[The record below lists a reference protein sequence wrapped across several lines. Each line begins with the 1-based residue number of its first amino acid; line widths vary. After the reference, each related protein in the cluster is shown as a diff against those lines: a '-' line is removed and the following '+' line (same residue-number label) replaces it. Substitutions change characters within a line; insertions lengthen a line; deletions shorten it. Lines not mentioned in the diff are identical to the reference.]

1 MVVKIQDVAKLTGLS
16 YDQVYEHIYTKKTL
30 PARKRLGR
38 WEIDQK
44 DFEEWNR
51 KRKLSP
57 ESVRPKGVLTVKE
70 VAERVG
76 LTYDQAYDRLVRDRL
91 LFKSGRRVYVKVSDF
106 ESWDFKDRIQSTN
119 RESLSVKRDGVPEGD
134 VLRTQNRFTTEHFNR
149 FQPPEPLL
157 EPLTAS
163 ELNQM
168 RHCMLRMMNGIEGR
182 RSKEKITSRVE
193 RLKRDEWIPRLVAR
207 MIIMVIQA
215 RNDLEYE
222 RESLSSTEE
231 TAVRAAWEVVREWAL
246 SEGLEAALTV

>member
-1 MVVKIQDVAKLTGLS
+1 MKIQDIAKLTGLS

-38 WEIDQK
+38 WEIDEK
-44 DFEEWNR
+44 DFEKWNR
-51 KRKLSP
+51 KRKINP
-57 ESVRPKGVLTVKE
+57 DSVRPKGVLTVKE
-70 VAERVG
+70 VAEKVG

-119 RESLSVKRDGVPEGD
+119 RESPSVKRDGSSEGD
-134 VLRTQNRFTTEHFNR
+134 VLRTHDHFSL
-149 FQPPEPLL
+149 FQSPEPLL
-157 EPLTAS
+157 EPLTAN

-182 RSKEKITSRVE
+182 RSKENITARVE
-193 RLKRDEWIPRLVAR
+193 RLKRDEWVPRLVAR
-207 MIIMVIQA
+207 MMLMVIQA

-222 RESLSSTEE
+222 RESLSPAEE
-231 TAVRAAWEVVREWAL
+231 TAVRAAWEVIREWA
-246 SEGLEAALTV
+246 SAEGLEAALTV